1 MSTAQHSTAQ
11 HSTAQH
17 STAQHS
23 TAQHSTA
30 QHSTAQHSTAQQKLG
45 DYTQVEKLDLTSKD
59 ILSDNIAKIGQLF
72 PEVLTESSDENGRL
86 RPAIDFDKL
95 RQFLSREIVEGR
107 ESYEF
112 TWVGKRGAIA
122 EAGKPTSQT
131 LRPDLEESVDFDKSE
146 NVFITGD
153 NLEVL
158 KVLQESY
165 LGKIDMIYIDPPYN
179 TGKDFVYSDKFQMSE
194 EELADEMDLRDED
207 GLQRVGLTRNEKSSA
222 RYHSDWLNM
231 MYPRL
236 VLARNLLKDSGVIF
250 ISIDDNEQAN
260 LKAIC
265 DEIFGEEN
273 LLSTHH
279 IKVRYGEKNLNEKK
293 DFQEILEYI
302 YIYAKDA
309 SKFVANRPKEE
320 YTFEKFNLEIEEL
333 KEADEIFYYKD
344 RKVEV
349 FKNGSYLIEKKQG
362 NIDLFK
368 ETWISGSIYSG
379 TGHGLTYQKI
389 VEPRIEIDGVGAI
402 YKIYGLGEDGL
413 GYRYMSNPIKEGA
426 NRGKMFTKLPLE
438 KREAFLNGSLEKTR
452 PIINFYDFAAD
463 FGNIRHEG
471 GIPFNAGKKPVK
483 MLSQL
488 INYKSE
494 NDIIVLDF
502 FAGSSSTAHA
512 VLKMNAQ
519 DGGNRKFIMCTLDEK
534 AEGNKEYKTIDQ
546 ISRERIRRAAKKI
559 QEEHPE
565 RVGKQDFGF
574 RAYKLDT
581 SNFKDV
587 SQTPDSFSQESLF
600 ESISNIKEDRT
611 DLDLLFQIMLTWG
624 MELSLPIAKTQID
637 GTAIYNVADGA
648 LIACFADEISE
659 SVLRQ
664 IAKEEPLRAVF
675 KDESFSNSAAKINL
689 GQIFKEEA
697 PNTKVKVV

>member
-1 MSTAQHSTAQ
+1 M
-11 HSTAQH
+11 
-17 STAQHS
+17 
-23 TAQHSTA
+23 
-30 QHSTAQHSTAQQKLG
+30 
-45 DYTQVEKLDLTSKD
+45 
-59 ILSDNIAKIGQLF
+59 
-72 PEVLTESSDENGRL
+72 
-86 RPAIDFDKL
+86 DFDKL

-194 EELADEMDLRDED
+194 EELADEMDLRDEN
-207 GLQRVGLTRNEKSSA
+207 GLQRVGLTKNEKSSA

-273 LLSTHH
+273 FVANFVWEKGREGGNDSSLLRSHYENILSYCVNNKAKGIINLDPKDTSRH
-279 IKVRYGEKNLNEKK
+279 IVDLPEKNL
-293 DFQEILEYI
+293 
-302 YIYAKDA
+302 
-309 SKFVANRPKEE
+309 VAGII
-320 YTFEKFNLEIEEL
+320 FEK
-333 KEADEIFYYKD
+333 
-344 RKVEV
+344 
-349 FKNGSYLIEKKQG
+349 
-362 NIDLFK
+362 NI
-368 ETWISGSIYSG
+368 G
-379 TGHGLTYQKI
+379 
-389 VEPRIEIDGVGAI
+389 EP
-402 YKIYGLGEDGL
+402 
-413 GYRYMSNPIKEGA
+413 
-426 NRGKMFTKLPLE
+426 F
-438 KREAFLNGSLEKTR
+438 
-452 PIINFYDFAAD
+452 
-463 FGNIRHEG
+463 
-471 GIPFNAGKKPVK
+471 
-483 MLSQL
+483 QL
-488 INYKSE
+488 INLSKQKDYLVKIPLVDGTVIEWSSYAPQSSINTWITEGKVFVGTKRVPYVKSYLKDE
-494 NDIIVLDF
+494 LQGQKPSNIINQKYGTTKAGTIEVRNYFGDRKIFPYAKPSSLLKRLLTIGSSNSSFILDF
-502 FAGSSSTAHA
+502 FAGSATTADA
-512 VLKMNAQ
+512 VMQLNAE
-519 DGGNRKFIMCTLDEK
+519 DGGNRKYILCTLDEQVADK
-534 AEGNKEYKTIDQ
+534 SAAKEAGYETIDQ

-565 RVGKQDFGF
+565 TVGKQDFGF

-600 ESISNIKEDRT
+600 DSVSNIKDGRT

-637 GTAIYNVADGA
+637 GIDIYNVAGGA

-675 KDESFSNSAAKINL
+675 KDESFANSAAKINL

>member
-1 MSTAQHSTAQ
+1 MSTA
-11 HSTAQH
+11 
-17 STAQHS
+17 
-23 TAQHSTA
+23 
-30 QHSTAQHSTAQQKLG
+30 KFG
-45 DYTQVEKLDLTSKD
+45 EYTQVEKLDLTSKD

-95 RQFLSREIVEGR
+95 RQFLSRDIVEGR

-122 EAGKPTSQT
+122 EAGKPTTQT

-179 TGKDFVYSDKFQMSE
+179 TGKDFVYRDRSQLSE
-194 EELADEMDLRDED
+194 KELEELSK
-207 GLQRVGLTRNEKSSA
+207 QRNENDELLFKFEKNAKQSA
-222 RYHSDWLNM
+222 KYHSDWLNM

-273 LLSTHH
+273 FVNNIIWQSRTSISNDYEVSTNHNH
-279 IKVRYGEKNLNEKK
+279 TLIFSKNRTSLI
-293 DFQEILEYI
+293 F
-302 YIYAKDA
+302 
-309 SKFVANRPKEE
+309 SG
-320 YTFEKFNLEIEEL
+320 
-333 KEADEIFYYKD
+333 DEIDSSDYINPD
-344 RKVEV
+344 
-349 FKNGSYLIEKKQG
+349 N
-362 NIDLFK
+362 D
-368 ETWISGSIYSG
+368 
-379 TGHGLTYQKI
+379 
-389 VEPRIEIDGVGAI
+389 PRGPWKLVPLDANHAGGDTV
-402 YKIYGLGEDGL
+402 Y
-413 GYRYMSNPIKEGA
+413 PIKNPKTGVEYYPPNGRIWAYNRVKMAEMLSDKRIKFGLNDNSSPKRKLFYNERMAKGDKKTPSSIMLNAGTTKTGTTEIMGLFDQKKVFDYPKPVEFIKRLIQYGA
-426 NRGKMFTKLPLE
+426 P
-438 KREAFLNGSLEKTR
+438 
-452 PIINFYDFAAD
+452 
-463 FGNIRHEG
+463 EG
-471 GIPFNAGKKPVK
+471 G
-483 MLSQL
+483 L
-488 INYKSE
+488 I
-494 NDIIVLDF
+494 LDF
-502 FAGSSSTAHA
+502 FAGSGTTAHA
-512 VLKMNAQ
+512 VMQFATDKKVSANYIVVQ
-519 DGGNRKFIMCTLDEK
+519 LDEDLDKSIQESDNTSKVAIK
-534 AEGNKEYKTIDQ
+534 AAISMLDILNKKHE
-546 ISRERIRRAAKKI
+546 ISELTKERIRRAAKKI

-565 RVGKQDFGF
+565 TVGKQDFGF
-574 RAYKLDT
+574 RAYKLDS

-600 ESISNIKEDRT
+600 DSVSNIKDGRT
-611 DLDLLFQIMLTWG
+611 DLDLLFQIMLTLG

-637 GTAIYNVADGA
+637 GTNVYNVEDGS

-659 SVLRQ
+659 SVIRQ

-675 KDESFSNSAAKINL
+675 KDESFANSAAKINL
-689 GQIFKEEA
+689 GQIFKEVA

>member
-1 MSTAQHSTAQ
+1 M
-11 HSTAQH
+11 
-17 STAQHS
+17 
-23 TAQHSTA
+23 
-30 QHSTAQHSTAQQKLG
+30 
-45 DYTQVEKLDLTSKD
+45 
-59 ILSDNIAKIGQLF
+59 
-72 PEVLTESSDENGRL
+72 

-122 EAGKPTSQT
+122 EAGKPTTQT
-131 LRPDLEESVDFDKSE
+131 LRPDLEESVDFEKSE

-179 TGKDFVYSDKFQMSE
+179 TGKDFVYRDRSQLSE
-194 EELADEMDLRDED
+194 KELEELSK
-207 GLQRVGLTRNEKSSA
+207 QRNENDELLFKFEKNAKQSA
-222 RYHSDWLNM
+222 KYHSDWLNM

-273 LLSTHH
+273 FVNNIIWQSRTSISNDYEVSTNHNHTLIFSKNRTKLLFS
-279 IKVRYGEKNLNEKK
+279 G
-293 DFQEILEYI
+293 DEIDSSEYI
-302 YIYAKDA
+302 NPDNDPRGPWKLVPLDANHAGGDTIYPITNPKTGVEYYPPNGRIWAYNRVKMAEMLSDNRIKFGLNDNSSPKRKLFYNERIAKGDKKTPSSLILNA
-309 SKFVANRPKEE
+309 GTTKTGTTEIMSLFDQKKVFDYPKP
-320 YTFEKFNLEIEEL
+320 
-333 KEADEIFYYKD
+333 
-344 RKVEV
+344 VE
-349 FKNGSYLIEKKQG
+349 FIKRLIQ
-362 NIDLFK
+362 
-368 ETWISGSIYSG
+368 Y
-379 TGHGLTYQKI
+379 
-389 VEPRIEIDGVGAI
+389 GA
-402 YKIYGLGEDGL
+402 
-413 GYRYMSNPIKEGA
+413 P
-426 NRGKMFTKLPLE
+426 
-438 KREAFLNGSLEKTR
+438 
-452 PIINFYDFAAD
+452 
-463 FGNIRHEG
+463 EG
-471 GIPFNAGKKPVK
+471 GLV
-483 MLSQL
+483 M
-488 INYKSE
+488 
-494 NDIIVLDF
+494 DF
-502 FAGSSSTAHA
+502 FAGSGTTAHA
-512 VLKMNAQ
+512 LMQFVAE
-519 DGGNRKFIMCTLDEK
+519 RKVSANYILVQLDEDL
-534 AEGNKEYKTIDQ
+534 NKSIRESDSTSKTAIKTA
-546 ISRERIRRAAKKI
+546 ISMLDTLNKKHEISELTKERIRRAAKKI

-565 RVGKQDFGF
+565 TVGKQDFGF

-600 ESISNIKEDRT
+600 DSVSNIKDGRT

-624 MELSLPIAKTQID
+624 MELSLPIAKNQID
-637 GTAIYNVADGA
+637 GTAIYNVAEGA

-675 KDESFSNSAAKINL
+675 KDESFANSAAKINF

>member
-1 MSTAQHSTAQ
+1 M
-11 HSTAQH
+11 
-17 STAQHS
+17 
-23 TAQHSTA
+23 
-30 QHSTAQHSTAQQKLG
+30 STAQHSTAQQKLG
-45 DYTQVEKLDLTSKD
+45 EYTQVEKLDLRSKD

-86 RPAIDFDKL
+86 RPAIDFEKL
-95 RQFLSREIVEGR
+95 RQFLSRDIVEGR

-122 EAGKPTSQT
+122 EAGKPSLKT

-146 NVFITGD
+146 NIFITGD

-179 TGKDFVYSDKFQMSE
+179 TGRDFVYSDKFQMSE

-207 GLQRVGLTRNEKSSA
+207 GLQRVGLTKNEKSSA
-222 RYHSDWLNM
+222 CYHSDWLNM

-273 LLSTHH
+273 FVANIS
-279 IKVRYGEKNLNEKK
+279 INKAS
-293 DFQEILEYI
+293 EIATANIIQKHESILTI
-302 YIYAKDA
+302 AKDA
-309 SKFVANRPKEE
+309 NKFVVNGIAKYSISRGTVGNANQSMPIIEFPPGIPVYGIADGVYKETRKIAGSSE
-320 YTFEKFNLEIEEL
+320 NIENFDDIVIKNSKLAKAVRLKAKWRSSNDMRNFFGNNLQPTRAKINGVIEEIYFENDRFNPQIKKATFEKIPDL
-333 KEADEIFYYKD
+333 
-344 RKVEV
+344 
-349 FKNGSYLIEKKQG
+349 YL
-362 NIDLFK
+362 
-368 ETWISGSIYSG
+368 
-379 TGHGLTYQKI
+379 
-389 VEPRIEIDGVGAI
+389 
-402 YKIYGLGEDGL
+402 
-413 GYRYMSNPIKEGA
+413 
-426 NRGKMFTKLPLE
+426 
-438 KREAFLNGSLEKTR
+438 
-452 PIINFYDFAAD
+452 
-463 FGNIRHEG
+463 
-471 GIPFNAGKKPVK
+471 
-483 MLSQL
+483 
-488 INYKSE
+488 E
-494 NDIIVLDF
+494 NDRGSKYLENLGLSAFFDNPKSMKTLRKFISLVSNNPSMLILDF
-502 FAGSSSTAHA
+502 FAGSATTAHA
-512 VLKMNAQ
+512 VMQLNAE
-519 DGGNRKFIMCTLDEK
+519 DGGNRKYILCTLDEQVADK
-534 AEGNKEYKTIDQ
+534 SAAKEAGYQTIDQ

-565 RVGKQDFGF
+565 TVGKQDFGF
-574 RAYKLDT
+574 RAYKLDS

-600 ESISNIKEDRT
+600 DSVSNIKDGRT

-624 MELSLPIAKTQID
+624 MELSLPIVKTQID
-637 GTAIYNVADGA
+637 GTDIYNVADGA

-675 KDESFSNSAAKINL
+675 KDESFVNSAAKINL

>member
-1 MSTAQHSTAQ
+1 M
-11 HSTAQH
+11 
-17 STAQHS
+17 
-23 TAQHSTA
+23 
-30 QHSTAQHSTAQQKLG
+30 
-45 DYTQVEKLDLTSKD
+45 
-59 ILSDNIAKIGQLF
+59 LSDNITKIGQLF

-122 EAGKPTSQT
+122 EAGKPTTQT

-207 GLQRVGLTRNEKSSA
+207 GLQRVGLTKNEKSSA

-273 LLSTHH
+273 LLSTHY

-309 SKFVANRPKEE
+309 SKFIANRPKEE

-389 VEPRIEIDGVGAI
+389 VEPRIDIDGVGAI

-534 AEGNKEYKTIDQ
+534 AEGNKEYETIDQ
-546 ISRERIRRAAKKI
+546 ISRERIRLAAKKI
-559 QEEHPE
+559 QDEHPE
-565 RVGKQDFGF
+565 TVGKQDFGF
-574 RAYKLDT
+574 RAYKLDS
-581 SNFKDV
+581 SNFKEV
-587 SQTPDSFSQESLF
+587 SQIPDSFSQESLF
-600 ESISNIKEDRT
+600 DSVSNIKDGRT
-611 DLDLLFQIMLTWG
+611 DLDLLFQIMLIWG

-637 GTAIYNVADGA
+637 GTDIYNVADGA

-675 KDESFSNSAAKINL
+675 KDESFANSAAKINL
-689 GQIFKEEA
+689 GQIFKEVA

>member
-1 MSTAQHSTAQ
+1 M
-11 HSTAQH
+11 
-17 STAQHS
+17 
-23 TAQHSTA
+23 
-30 QHSTAQHSTAQQKLG
+30 
-45 DYTQVEKLDLTSKD
+45 
-59 ILSDNIAKIGQLF
+59 LSDNIAKIGQLF

-207 GLQRVGLTRNEKSSA
+207 GLQRVGLTKNEKSSA

-273 LLSTHH
+273 IIQTIAWRRSDNQPN
-279 IKVRYGEKNLNEKK
+279 IGKSARVK
-293 DFQEILEYI
+293 EYI
-302 YIYAKDA
+302 YVYSKNYQNVNYGRLPLSESAIKEYRYEDDYAG
-309 SKFVANRPKEE
+309 KFRRGILLDKTRGRHSYQVETKSGKILNGPWMVTEE
-320 YTFEKFNLEIEEL
+320 KL
-333 KEADEIFYYKD
+333 KELDKNNQIYWTSGGDEQPYSKIYLKD
-344 RKVEV
+344 SK
-349 FKNGSYLIEKKQG
+349 
-362 NIDLFK
+362 
-368 ETWISGSIYSG
+368 
-379 TGHGLTYQKI
+379 
-389 VEPRIEIDGVGAI
+389 GAI
-402 YKIYGLGEDGL
+402 PNDFWGIEFGTNQRASLEVESL
-413 GYRYMSNPIKEGA
+413 
-426 NRGKMFTKLPLE
+426 FTK
-438 KREAFLNGSLEKTR
+438 RVF
-452 PIINFYDFAAD
+452 DF
-463 FGNIRHEG
+463 
-471 GIPFNAGKKPVK
+471 PKPVS
-483 MLSQL
+483 LSKNLLNIGAPDDSSL
-488 INYKSE
+488 I
-494 NDIIVLDF
+494 LDF
-502 FAGSSSTAHA
+502 FAGSATTADA
-512 VLKMNAQ
+512 VIQLNAE
-519 DGGNRKFIMCTLDEK
+519 DGGNRKYILCTLDEQVADK
-534 AEGNKEYKTIDQ
+534 SAAKEAGYETIDQ

-565 RVGKQDFGF
+565 TVGKQDFGF
-574 RAYKLDT
+574 RAYKLDS

-587 SQTPDSFSQESLF
+587 SQTPDSFSQDSLF
-600 ESISNIKEDRT
+600 DSVSNIKDDRT

-637 GTAIYNVADGA
+637 GTDIYNVAGGA

-675 KDESFSNSAAKINL
+675 KDESFANSAAKINL
-689 GQIFKEEA
+689 GQIFKEVA

>member
-1 MSTAQHSTAQ
+1 M
-11 HSTAQH
+11 
-17 STAQHS
+17 
-23 TAQHSTA
+23 STA

-59 ILSDNIAKIGQLF
+59 VLSDNIAKIGQLF

-122 EAGKPTSQT
+122 EAGKPTTQT

-146 NVFITGD
+146 NIFITGD

-194 EELADEMDLRDED
+194 EELADEMELRDED
-207 GLQRVGLTRNEKSSA
+207 GLQRVGLTKNEKSSA

-236 VLARNLLKDSGVIF
+236 VLSRNLLKDSGVIF
-250 ISIDDNEQAN
+250 ISIDDNEQVN

-273 LLSTHH
+273 FVGNFIKPLSGGKTPKFIKNMHEYLLCYSKSDVTMEVL
-279 IKVRYGEKNLNEKK
+279 KGRYIISENETSRSLRKDGDSDKRQDRPDMFYPIYLNE
-293 DFQEILEYI
+293 
-302 YIYAKDA
+302 
-309 SKFVANRPKEE
+309 SSG
-320 YTFEKFNLEIEEL
+320 EL
-333 KEADEIFYYKD
+333 SLIQDSNSIEIFPLRPD
-344 RKVEV
+344 
-349 FKNGSYLIEKKQG
+349 
-362 NIDLFK
+362 
-368 ETWISGSIYSG
+368 G
-379 TGHGLTYQKI
+379 T
-389 VEPRIEIDGVGAI
+389 DGRWRWGRD
-402 YKIYGLGEDGL
+402 KF
-413 GYRYMSNPIKEGA
+413 RN
-426 NRGKMFTKLPLE
+426 
-438 KREAFLNGSLEKTR
+438 EKTR
-452 PIINFYDFAAD
+452 LISKLKKDGRYDIHVVTEA
-463 FGNIRHEG
+463 GNVRELPWDSILKDAVSSGGKFVNDLFEG
-471 GIPFNAGKKPVK
+471 
-483 MLSQL
+483 LQL
-488 INYKSE
+488 FSYPKNPLYIKWICETLIDKSAT
-494 NDIIVLDF
+494 ILDF
-502 FAGSSSTAHA
+502 FAGSATTAHA
-512 VLKMNAQ
+512 VMQLNAE
-519 DGGNRKFIMCTLDEK
+519 DGGNRKYILCTLDEQVADK
-534 AEGNKEYKTIDQ
+534 SAAKEAGYETIDQ

-600 ESISNIKEDRT
+600 DSVSNIKDGRT

-675 KDESFSNSAAKINL
+675 KDESFANSAAKINL

>member
-1 MSTAQHSTAQ
+1 MFYLHHQKRLDSLRKGDYHE
-11 HSTAQH
+11 
-17 STAQHS
+17 
-23 TAQHSTA
+23 HSTA

-207 GLQRVGLTRNEKSSA
+207 GLQRVGLTKNEKSSA

-236 VLARNLLKDSGVIF
+236 VLARNLLKDSGIIF

-260 LKAIC
+260 LKVIC

-471 GIPFNAGKKPVK
+471 GVPFNAGKKPVK

-488 INYKSE
+488 INYNSE

-534 AEGNKEYKTIDQ
+534 AEGNKEYETIDQ

-565 RVGKQDFGF
+565 TVGKQDFGF
-574 RAYKLDT
+574 RAYKLDS
-581 SNFKDV
+581 SNFKEV

-600 ESISNIKEDRT
+600 DSVSNIKDGRT

-624 MELSLPIAKTQID
+624 MELSLPIAKSQID
-637 GTAIYNVADGA
+637 GTDIYNVADGA

-659 SVLRQ
+659 SVIRQ

-675 KDESFSNSAAKINL
+675 KDESFANSAAKINL

>member
-1 MSTAQHSTAQ
+1 M
-11 HSTAQH
+11 

-59 ILSDNIAKIGQLF
+59 VLSDNIAKIGQLF

-122 EAGKPTSQT
+122 EAGKPTTQT
-131 LRPDLEESVDFDKSE
+131 LRPDLEESVDFEKSE

-207 GLQRVGLTRNEKSSA
+207 GLQRVGLTKNEKSSA

-273 LLSTHH
+273 FVQNFIWQKKTQPSFLSKEVANVHEYIIAYRKQELLSLKGGFTDPDKAIELLNISNGKSQRVFNKDSVIINNGNYTGVLTTGFYGNGDLAVELLEDIQVVNGIPQDNIKILGRFKWVQEKIDDLILNGGTIH
-279 IKVRYGEKNLNEKK
+279 IKSISTLRPTAKRNNDEVKIKPPISIFSKPINGLPTNTDATNEIKSMFDNIAIFTNPK
-293 DFQEILEYI
+293 PNDLV
-302 YIYAKDA
+302 
-309 SKFVANRPKEE
+309 KFMAESHTYN
-320 YTFEKFNLEIEEL
+320 
-333 KEADEIFYYKD
+333 
-344 RKVEV
+344 
-349 FKNGSYLIEKKQG
+349 NGK
-362 NIDLFK
+362 
-368 ETWISGSIYSG
+368 
-379 TGHGLTYQKI
+379 
-389 VEPRIEIDGVGAI
+389 AI
-402 YKIYGLGEDGL
+402 I
-413 GYRYMSNPIKEGA
+413 
-426 NRGKMFTKLPLE
+426 
-438 KREAFLNGSLEKTR
+438 
-452 PIINFYDFAAD
+452 
-463 FGNIRHEG
+463 
-471 GIPFNAGKKPVK
+471 
-483 MLSQL
+483 
-488 INYKSE
+488 
-494 NDIIVLDF
+494 LDF
-502 FAGSSSTAHA
+502 FAGSATTADA
-512 VLKMNAQ
+512 VMQLNAE
-519 DGGNRKFIMCTLDEK
+519 DGGNRKYILCTLDEQVTDK
-534 AEGNKEYKTIDQ
+534 SAAKEAGYETIDQ

-565 RVGKQDFGF
+565 TVGKQDFGY

-600 ESISNIKEDRT
+600 DSVSNIKDGRT

-637 GTAIYNVADGA
+637 DTDVYNVADGA

-675 KDESFSNSAAKINL
+675 KDESFANSAAKINL

>member
-1 MSTAQHSTAQ
+1 M
-11 HSTAQH
+11 
-17 STAQHS
+17 
-23 TAQHSTA
+23 
-30 QHSTAQHSTAQQKLG
+30 
-45 DYTQVEKLDLTSKD
+45 
-59 ILSDNIAKIGQLF
+59 LSDNIAKIGQLF

-207 GLQRVGLTRNEKSSA
+207 GLQRVGLTKNEKSSA

-273 LLSTHH
+273 
-279 IKVRYGEKNLNEKK
+279 
-293 DFQEILEYI
+293 
-302 YIYAKDA
+302 
-309 SKFVANRPKEE
+309 FVANICHKSRASISNDK
-320 YTFEKFNLEIEEL
+320 I
-333 KEADEIFYYKD
+333 
-344 RKVEV
+344 
-349 FKNGSYLIEKKQG
+349 
-362 NIDLFK
+362 
-368 ETWISGSIYSG
+368 ISGSHNIILLYAKNERIVFSNRSNIG
-379 TGHGLTYQKI
+379 TAPILEGFTKEDELGKYKLVPVDGPGGAKKGNPYYEFLGIEKYWRFSKNTMEDMYDKGLIVKTGNNLQQKYYLDKAKNTRKT
-389 VEPRIEIDGVGAI
+389 VNSWWDEGFYTSSATSKLNKLMGQNLFDTPKPIELVR
-402 YKIYGLGEDGL
+402 KMLE
-413 GYRYMSNPIKEGA
+413 
-426 NRGKMFTKLPLE
+426 MFT
-438 KREAFLNGSLEKTR
+438 F
-452 PIINFYDFAAD
+452 
-463 FGNIRHEG
+463 NIEF
-471 GIPFNAGKKPVK
+471 P
-483 MLSQL
+483 
-488 INYKSE
+488 
-494 NDIIVLDF
+494 IVLDF
-502 FAGSSSTAHA
+502 FAGSATTADA
-512 VLKMNAQ
+512 VMQLNAE
-519 DGGNRKFIMCTLDEK
+519 DGGNRKYILCTLDEQVADK
-534 AEGNKEYKTIDQ
+534 SAAKEAGYETIDQ

-565 RVGKQDFGF
+565 TVGKQDFGF

-600 ESISNIKEDRT
+600 DSVSNIKDGRT

-637 GTAIYNVADGA
+637 GTAVYNVADGA

-659 SVLRQ
+659 SVIRQ

-675 KDESFSNSAAKINL
+675 KDESFANSAAKINL
-689 GQIFKEEA
+689 GQIFKEVA

>member
-1 MSTAQHSTAQ
+1 M
-11 HSTAQH
+11 

-59 ILSDNIAKIGQLF
+59 ILSENIAKIGQLF

-95 RQFLSREIVEGR
+95 RQFLSRDIVEGR

-122 EAGKPTSQT
+122 EAGKPTTQT

-179 TGKDFVYSDKFQMSE
+179 TGKDFVYRDRSQLSE
-194 EELADEMDLRDED
+194 KELEELSK
-207 GLQRVGLTRNEKSSA
+207 QRNENDELLFKFETNAKQSA
-222 RYHSDWLNM
+222 KYHSDWLNM

-273 LLSTHH
+273 NIGNIAWRRFNSQANIGIFSTVKDTILLYSKDRMKLELGRIPLSDTA
-279 IKVRYGEKNLNEKK
+279 KK
-293 DFQEILEYI
+293 EYQ
-302 YIYAKDA
+302 YEDERGIYARRPCIDSVRGRYFYEVKLPNGNILDKNWMLPEEEFRRLDLENLIHWPQNGGNPMRKIYLKDA
-309 SKFVANRPKEE
+309 
-320 YTFEKFNLEIEEL
+320 L
-333 KEADEIFYYKD
+333 KKGQIPSDFWGSEFGNNKNAADEIKYLFENK
-344 RKVEV
+344 RV
-349 FKNGSYLIEKKQG
+349 FDFPKPTKLLLNL
-362 NIDLFK
+362 L
-368 ETWISGSIYSG
+368 
-379 TGHGLTYQKI
+379 
-389 VEPRIEIDGVGAI
+389 
-402 YKIYGLGEDGL
+402 GLGAV
-413 GYRYMSNPIKEGA
+413 SN
-426 NRGKMFTKLPLE
+426 
-438 KREAFLNGSLEKTR
+438 EA
-452 PIINFYDFAAD
+452 
-463 FGNIRHEG
+463 
-471 GIPFNAGKKPVK
+471 
-483 MLSQL
+483 L
-488 INYKSE
+488 I
-494 NDIIVLDF
+494 LDF
-502 FAGSSSTAHA
+502 FAGSATTADA
-512 VLKMNAQ
+512 VMQLNAE
-519 DGGNRKFIMCTLDEK
+519 DGGNRKYILCTLDEQVADK
-534 AEGNKEYKTIDQ
+534 SAAKEAGYETIDQ

-565 RVGKQDFGF
+565 TVGKKDYGF

-600 ESISNIKEDRT
+600 DSVSNIKDGRT
-611 DLDLLFQIMLTWG
+611 YLDLLFQIMLTWG
-624 MELSLPIAKTQID
+624 MELSLPIAKSQID
-637 GTAIYNVADGA
+637 GIDIYNVADGA

-659 SVLRQ
+659 NVLRQ

-675 KDESFSNSAAKINL
+675 KDESFANSAAKINL

>member
-1 MSTAQHSTAQ
+1 M
-11 HSTAQH
+11 
-17 STAQHS
+17 
-23 TAQHSTA
+23 
-30 QHSTAQHSTAQQKLG
+30 
-45 DYTQVEKLDLTSKD
+45 
-59 ILSDNIAKIGQLF
+59 
-72 PEVLTESSDENGRL
+72 

-122 EAGKPTSQT
+122 EAGKPTTQT

-179 TGKDFVYSDKFQMSE
+179 TGKDFVYRDRSQLSE
-194 EELADEMDLRDED
+194 KELEELSK
-207 GLQRVGLTRNEKSSA
+207 QRNENDELLFKFETNAKQSA
-222 RYHSDWLNM
+222 KYHSDWLNM

-273 LLSTHH
+273 FVTNFCWH
-279 IKVRYGEKNLNEKK
+279 NNKK
-293 DFQEILEYI
+293 GRQMD
-302 YIYAKDA
+302 
-309 SKFVANRPKEE
+309 KFVKNSFENILLYSKNINELEINSKKVQVDLKKYDQVDSISRYKKGYPLHNGTASFHIDNRPNLAYSIYYNPFSANVKILDEKVLGDSGYEIVLSKEGQNLLTRGFVRVVPK
-320 YTFEKFNLEIEEL
+320 YNSKYDNQRVWRWSAEKFL
-333 KEADEIFYYKD
+333 KE
-344 RKVEV
+344 
-349 FKNGSYLIEKKQG
+349 
-362 NIDLFK
+362 
-368 ETWISGSIYSG
+368 
-379 TGHGLTYQKI
+379 
-389 VEPRIEIDGVGAI
+389 
-402 YKIYGLGEDGL
+402 
-413 GYRYMSNPIKEGA
+413 
-426 NRGKMFTKLPLE
+426 
-438 KREAFLNGSLEKTR
+438 
-452 PIINFYDFAAD
+452 
-463 FGNIRHEG
+463 
-471 GIPFNAGKKPVK
+471 
-483 MLSQL
+483 
-488 INYKSE
+488 YKSE
-494 NDIIVLDF
+494 LIFVQEDQGYYFYQKERIDDEGTKNQQFTNYIDIDTSNGKIELNRLFDNKTYFDFPKTIKLIKMLCDIKLGTDSVILDF
-502 FAGSSSTAHA
+502 FAGSATTADA
-512 VLKMNAQ
+512 VMQLNAE
-519 DGGNRKFIMCTLDEK
+519 DGGNRKYILCTLDEQVADK
-534 AEGNKEYKTIDQ
+534 SAAKEAGYETIDQ

-581 SNFKDV
+581 SNFKDI
-587 SQTPDSFSQESLF
+587 SQTPDSFTQEDLF
-600 ESISNIKEDRT
+600 DSVSNIKDGRT
-611 DLDLLFQIMLTWG
+611 DLDLLLQIMLTWG

-637 GTAIYNVADGA
+637 GTDVYNVADGA

-675 KDESFSNSAAKINL
+675 KDESFANSAAKINL
-689 GQIFKEEA
+689 GQIFKEKA

>member
-1 MSTAQHSTAQ
+1 M
-11 HSTAQH
+11 
-17 STAQHS
+17 
-23 TAQHSTA
+23 
-30 QHSTAQHSTAQQKLG
+30 
-45 DYTQVEKLDLTSKD
+45 
-59 ILSDNIAKIGQLF
+59 
-72 PEVLTESSDENGRL
+72 

-207 GLQRVGLTRNEKSSA
+207 GLQRVGLTKNEKSSA

-273 LLSTHH
+273 FVADVIWERAYSP
-279 IKVRYGEKNLNEKK
+279 VNLKK
-293 DFQEILEYI
+293 HFSESHDYILV
-302 YIYAKDA
+302 YAKNIEFA
-309 SKFVANRPKEE
+309 INHGIPRSAEANSR
-320 YTFEKFNLEIEEL
+320 Y
-333 KEADEIFYYKD
+333 
-344 RKVEV
+344 
-349 FKNGSYLIEKKQG
+349 Q
-362 NIDLFK
+362 NIDNDPRGVWKSSDLSVGPAVPSNIYEITTPSGRNVLPPSGYSWRLNKERFEEFIADNRIWFGSNGDNVPSIKRFLSEVKNTVTPMTIWKYADVGHSQSASQDLKKLFDGK
-368 ETWISGSIYSG
+368 AYFTYPKPVPLMKQIVQLYSE
-379 TGHGLTYQKI
+379 K
-389 VEPRIEIDGVGAI
+389 
-402 YKIYGLGEDGL
+402 DGL
-413 GYRYMSNPIKEGA
+413 I
-426 NRGKMFTKLPLE
+426 
-438 KREAFLNGSLEKTR
+438 
-452 PIINFYDFAAD
+452 
-463 FGNIRHEG
+463 
-471 GIPFNAGKKPVK
+471 
-483 MLSQL
+483 
-488 INYKSE
+488 
-494 NDIIVLDF
+494 LDF
-502 FAGSSSTAHA
+502 FAGSATTADA
-512 VLKMNAQ
+512 VMQLNAE
-519 DGGNRKFIMCTLDEK
+519 DGGNRKYILCTLDEQVADK
-534 AEGNKEYKTIDQ
+534 SAAKEAGYETIDQ

-565 RVGKQDFGF
+565 TVGKQDFGF
-574 RAYKLDT
+574 RAYKLDS
-581 SNFKDV
+581 SNFKEV

-600 ESISNIKEDRT
+600 DSVSNIKDGRT

-624 MELSLPIAKTQID
+624 MELSLPIVKTQID
-637 GTAIYNVADGA
+637 DTDVYNVADGA
-648 LIACFADEISE
+648 LIACFDDEISE

-675 KDESFSNSAAKINL
+675 KDESFANSAAKINL

>member
-1 MSTAQHSTAQ
+1 M
-11 HSTAQH
+11 
-17 STAQHS
+17 
-23 TAQHSTA
+23 
-30 QHSTAQHSTAQQKLG
+30 
-45 DYTQVEKLDLTSKD
+45 
-59 ILSDNIAKIGQLF
+59 
-72 PEVLTESSDENGRL
+72 
-86 RPAIDFDKL
+86 RPAIDFEKL

-122 EAGKPTSQT
+122 EAGKQTSQT

-194 EELADEMDLRDED
+194 EELVDEMDLRDED
-207 GLQRVGLTRNEKSSA
+207 GLQRVGLTKNEKSSA

-273 LLSTHH
+273 FFANLKWNRTIKAPSLTKTVRTKFEYILVYSKNVNCTGKFFGKETYNTQAPLLNRPNKQNEVYFPPHSIRIPGDIDKGFYSEKYQVEVPQKIICENGFNRDSIV
-279 IKVRYGEKNLNEKK
+279 IKAKFKWGQDKINTYLAEGNTFEIKK
-293 DFQEILEYI
+293 DPSTIYLDLPREGNFIAPSDIL
-302 YIYAKDA
+302 
-309 SKFVANRPKEE
+309 SKEE
-320 YTFEKFNLEIEEL
+320 SGVGRNEDAQKELDKLNLPFDFAKPSTLIREITKMATKFN
-333 KEADEIFYYKD
+333 
-344 RKVEV
+344 
-349 FKNGSYLIEKKQG
+349 G
-362 NIDLFK
+362 NA
-368 ETWISGSIYSG
+368 Y
-379 TGHGLTYQKI
+379 
-389 VEPRIEIDGVGAI
+389 
-402 YKIYGLGEDGL
+402 
-413 GYRYMSNPIKEGA
+413 
-426 NRGKMFTKLPLE
+426 
-438 KREAFLNGSLEKTR
+438 
-452 PIINFYDFAAD
+452 
-463 FGNIRHEG
+463 
-471 GIPFNAGKKPVK
+471 
-483 MLSQL
+483 
-488 INYKSE
+488 
-494 NDIIVLDF
+494 VLDF
-502 FAGSSSTAHA
+502 FAGSATTADA
-512 VLKMNAQ
+512 VMQLNAE
-519 DGGNRKFIMCTLDEK
+519 DGGNRKYILCTLDEQVTDK
-534 AEGNKEYKTIDQ
+534 SAAKEAGYETIDQ

-565 RVGKQDFGF
+565 TVGKQDFGF
-574 RAYKLDT
+574 RAYKLDS
-581 SNFKDV
+581 SNFKEV

-600 ESISNIKEDRT
+600 DSVSNIKDGRT

-624 MELSLPIAKTQID
+624 MELSLPIVKTQID
-637 GTAIYNVADGA
+637 GTAVYNVADGA

-659 SVLRQ
+659 SVIRQ

-675 KDESFSNSAAKINL
+675 KDESFANSAAKINL

>member
-1 MSTAQHSTAQ
+1 MTIFYLHHQKRLDSLRKGDYHE
-11 HSTAQH
+11 
-17 STAQHS
+17 
-23 TAQHSTA
+23 HSTA

-45 DYTQVEKLDLTSKD
+45 EYTQVEKLDLSSKD

-122 EAGKPTSQT
+122 EAGKPTTQT

-194 EELADEMDLRDED
+194 EELADEMDLRDEE
-207 GLQRVGLTRNEKSSA
+207 GLQRVGLTKNEKSSA

-273 LLSTHH
+273 FVADVIWERAFAPVNLKKHFSESHDYILVYAKKIEFAINRGIPRSEDSNSRYQNPDNDVRGPWTSGDLSVGPAVPSNIYEIISPSGRSIFPPSGRSWLLSKERFEEF
-279 IKVRYGEKNLNEKK
+279 IADNRIWFG
-293 DFQEILEYI
+293 
-302 YIYAKDA
+302 
-309 SKFVANRPKEE
+309 ANGD
-320 YTFEKFNLEIEEL
+320 N
-333 KEADEIFYYKD
+333 
-344 RKVEV
+344 V
-349 FKNGSYLIEKKQG
+349 
-362 NIDLFK
+362 
-368 ETWISGSIYSG
+368 
-379 TGHGLTYQKI
+379 
-389 VEPRIEIDGVGAI
+389 PRIKRFLSEVKNTVTPMTIWKYADVGHSQSASQDLKKIFDGKAYFTYPKPVPLMKQI
-402 YKIYGLGEDGL
+402 VQLYSEKDGL
-413 GYRYMSNPIKEGA
+413 
-426 NRGKMFTKLPLE
+426 
-438 KREAFLNGSLEKTR
+438 
-452 PIINFYDFAAD
+452 
-463 FGNIRHEG
+463 
-471 GIPFNAGKKPVK
+471 
-483 MLSQL
+483 
-488 INYKSE
+488 
-494 NDIIVLDF
+494 VLDF
-502 FAGSSSTAHA
+502 FAGSATTADA
-512 VLKMNAQ
+512 VMQLNAE
-519 DGGNRKFIMCTLDEK
+519 DGGNRKYILCTLDEQVADK
-534 AEGNKEYKTIDQ
+534 SAAKEAGYETIDQ
-546 ISRERIRRAAKKI
+546 ISRERIRLAAKKI
-559 QEEHPE
+559 QDEHPE
-565 RVGKQDFGF
+565 TVGKQDFGF
-574 RAYKLDT
+574 RAYKLDS
-581 SNFKDV
+581 SNFKEV
-587 SQTPDSFSQESLF
+587 SQIPDSFSQESLF
-600 ESISNIKEDRT
+600 DSVSNIKDGRT

-624 MELSLPIAKTQID
+624 MELSLPIAKSQID
-637 GTAIYNVADGA
+637 GTDIYNVADGT

-659 SVLRQ
+659 SVIRQ

-675 KDESFSNSAAKINL
+675 KDESFANSAAKINL
-689 GQIFKEEA
+689 GQIFKEET

>member
-1 MSTAQHSTAQ
+1 MTQF
-11 HSTAQH
+11 
-17 STAQHS
+17 
-23 TAQHSTA
+23 
-30 QHSTAQHSTAQQKLG
+30 G
-45 DYTQVEKLDLTSKD
+45 DHTGVEKLNLASKD
-59 ILSDNIAKIGQLF
+59 LVASNIQKLKTLF
-72 PEVLTESSDENGRL
+72 PAVITEGRDQDGHL
-86 RPAIDFDKL
+86 QEAIDFDKL

-122 EAGKPTSQT
+122 EAGKPTTRT
-131 LRPDLEESVDFDKSE
+131 LRPDLEESVDFDQSE

-194 EELADEMDLRDED
+194 EELADVMDLRDEN
-207 GLQRVGLTRNEKSSA
+207 GLQRVGLTKNEKSSA

-250 ISIDDNEQAN
+250 ISIDDNEQSN

-273 LLSTHH
+273 FVTNFCWH
-279 IKVRYGEKNLNEKK
+279 NNKK
-293 DFQEILEYI
+293 GRQMD
-302 YIYAKDA
+302 
-309 SKFVANRPKEE
+309 KFVKNSFENILLYSKNINELEINSKKVQVDLKKYDQEDSISRYKKGYPLHNGTASFHIDNRPNLAYSIYYNPFSAKVKILDEKVLGDSGYEIVLSKEGQNLLTRGFVRVVPK
-320 YTFEKFNLEIEEL
+320 YNSKYDNQRVWRWSAEKFL
-333 KEADEIFYYKD
+333 KE
-344 RKVEV
+344 
-349 FKNGSYLIEKKQG
+349 
-362 NIDLFK
+362 
-368 ETWISGSIYSG
+368 
-379 TGHGLTYQKI
+379 
-389 VEPRIEIDGVGAI
+389 
-402 YKIYGLGEDGL
+402 
-413 GYRYMSNPIKEGA
+413 
-426 NRGKMFTKLPLE
+426 
-438 KREAFLNGSLEKTR
+438 
-452 PIINFYDFAAD
+452 
-463 FGNIRHEG
+463 
-471 GIPFNAGKKPVK
+471 
-483 MLSQL
+483 
-488 INYKSE
+488 YKSE
-494 NDIIVLDF
+494 LIFVQEDQGYYFYQKERIDDEGTKNQQFTNYIDIDTSNGKIELNRLFDNKTYFDFPKTIKLIKMLCDIKLGTDSVILDF
-502 FAGSSSTAHA
+502 FAGSATTADA
-512 VLKMNAQ
+512 VMQLNTE
-519 DGGNRKFIMCTLDEK
+519 DGGNRKYILCTLDEQVADK
-534 AEGNKEYKTIDQ
+534 SAAKEAGYETIDQ

-565 RVGKQDFGF
+565 TVGKQDFGF
-574 RAYKLDT
+574 RAYKLDS
-581 SNFKDV
+581 SNFKQV

-600 ESISNIKEDRT
+600 DSVSNIKDGRT

-637 GTAIYNVADGA
+637 GIDAYNVADGA

-659 SVLRQ
+659 NVLRQ
-664 IAKEEPLRAVF
+664 IAKVEPLRAVF
-675 KDESFSNSAAKINL
+675 KDESFANSAAKINL